1 MSQIQ
6 TLVSITQNQIT
17 QLNLTN
23 GLVKDQVLDQTQYVS
38 SKVANT
44 FRIHG
49 QFIVLEL
56 NYVHPSKTSKINQI
70 N

>member
-6 TLVSITQNQIT
+6 TLVSITQNQIK

-38 SKVANT
+38 SKVTNT